1 MSRGTRNEA
10 FVRARKEDAALSER
24 GSRPPR
30 LAITLGDTG
39 GIGPEIAVKAA
50 ISPDVREVCEP
61 LLVGSA
67 GVVHEAI
74 EQVGARS
81 GGDPRV
87 VEHPREFDADF
98 RSVQVLETYTLG
110 PEERTTG
117 GLSAANGRAAAE
129 DTRRAVE
136 LALSGAVDAVVSG
149 PVNKQ
154 GLQMAGYDYPGQTE
168 FFQDLTGAESTFT
181 LLVGGPMRVALLST
195 HVSLREALELVTR
208 QRVADV
214 VAKLNAAL
222 TEAFGIE
229 EPHIGV
235 AGLNPH
241 SGDNGLMGREEIE
254 DIGPAL
260 QGARKAGIDVS
271 GPVPADAFFL
281 QGEAGRYDGMVALY
295 HDQGVIPLKRHS
307 YATFAYGLP
316 IIRTTA
322 GHGTAYD
329 IAGTGKA
336 DSTAMRNAVFLAAS
350 IYASSR
356 REG

>member
-1 MSRGTRNEA
+1 MSG
-10 FVRARKEDAALSER
+10 R
-24 GSRPPR
+24 GSRLPR
-30 LAITLGDTG
+30 LAVTLGDTG

-67 GVVHEAI
+67 AVVREAI
-74 EQVGARS
+74 GQVGADR
-81 GGDPRV
+81 GDAPRV
-87 VEHPREFDADF
+87 VGHPREFDAEF
-98 RSVQVLETYTLG
+98 WGVQVLETRTLG
-110 PEERTTG
+110 PGERTVG
-117 GLSAANGRAAAE
+117 ALSAANGRAAAE
-129 DTRRAVE
+129 DTKRAVE

-154 GLQMAGYDYPGQTE
+154 GLQMAGYNYPGQTE
-168 FFQDLTGAESTFT
+168 FFQDLTGTESTFT

-195 HVSLREALELVTR
+195 HVSLREALGLVTR
-208 QRVADV
+208 QRVAAV
-214 VAKLNAAL
+214 VARLNAAL

-229 EPHIGV
+229 GPHIGV

-241 SGDNGLMGREEIE
+241 SGDNGLMGREEID

-260 QGARKAGIDVS
+260 QDARKAGVEVS

-336 DSTAMRNAVFLAAS
+336 DPTAMRNAVLLAAS
-350 IYASSR
+350 IYASSGR
-356 REG
+356 GR